1 MSNQTPPQLPR
12 RGRLAFT
19 LIELMVVISIV
30 GILAAIA
37 LPIFATVRRKGKQV
51 TSMSNLRQWGVAM
64 LGSANDHNNM
74 LPWEGQ
80 PVTPSDQ
87 LAWYNELPPYMGE
100 KRFSEM
106 RATELPRAGQKSV
119 WINPAVPISVNAT
132 YNPYLFCY
140 AMNYFLSNSSTDN
153 DPANGR
159 FKTMSLTALE
169 HPGALVFLGEKS
181 DDFAN
186 CNPSKIKAYFG
197 AGNIETSPD
206 NGANFLFC
214 DGHVRLLTR
223 REFDPTYNSTVLKSD
238 PPNSSFTFVPYVGA
252 SN

>member
-1 MSNQTPPQLPR
+1 MPNSIQTRATRPDRQ
-12 RGRLAFT
+12 AFT
-19 LIELMVVISIV
+19 LIELMVVISIIGV
-30 GILAAIA
+30 IAGIA
-37 LPIFATVRRKGKQV
+37 LPIFATVQRKGKQV

-64 LGSANDHNNM
+64 LGSANDHNNT

-80 PVTPSDQ
+80 PVTPQDDT
-87 LAWYNELPPYMGE
+87 AWYNELPPYMGE
-100 KRFSEM
+100 KKFSE
-106 RATELPRAGQKSV
+106 RRSGQFPRAGDKTV
-119 WINPAVPISVNAT
+119 WINPAVPITVNAT
-132 YNPYLFCY
+132 YTPYLFCY
-140 AMNYFLSNSSTDN
+140 AMNYFLSNSTTD
-153 DPANGR
+153 DPGNGK

-197 AGNIETSPD
+197 SGNIETSPD

-223 REFDPTYNSTVLKSD
+223 REFDPTFNSTVLKSN
-238 PPNSSFTFVPYVGA
+238 PPDNSFTFVPFNGA
-252 SN
+252 TN